1 MALGAFTHQQQVA
14 ILDGPGE
21 IGDRDFVAAL
31 PAPDIGQ
38 QTLADICGDGLPT
51 LAGGAGE
58 IGKILNGHGS
68 FFRISTRATTG
79 MRIQPAL
86 PKGGQAVTLT
96 AAVGLV
102 GQGHFD
108 DAQLQRRCQIG
119 LAKMLPVGQ
128 P

>member
-1 MALGAFTHQQQVA
+1 MTLCTLAYQQQVA
-14 ILDGPGE
+14 TLDGSGG
-21 IGDRDFVAAL
+21 IGDRHFVAAL
-31 PAPDIGQ
+31 PAPDVGQ
-38 QTLADICGDGLPT
+38 QTLADIYGDGLPT
-51 LAGGAGE
+51 LACGAGE

-68 FFRISTRATTG
+68 FLTISTCATTG

-108 DAQLQRRCQIG
+108 DALLQRRCQIG